1 MEFRRV
7 LFRSLFYWL
16 ARLVERRPALRR
28 LKPVAVV
35 RTFEETVRVE
45 MDLRLEASAASE
57 LAGNFAG
64 DPDFRVP
71 AIDWRRTARPVLTL
85 ERSEEHTS
93 ELQSLMRI
101 SYAVSCWKKKT
112 SNNMQI
118 RCAHL

>member
-45 MDLRLEASAASE
+45 MDLRLEASADPE

-64 DPDFRVP
+64 DPAFRLP
-71 AIDWRRTARPVLTL
+71 AIDWRRTATSA
-85 ERSEEHTS
+85 ERRDGNAWGAPCSS
-93 ELQSLMRI
+93 RGSP
-101 SYAVSCWKKKT
+101 SD
-112 SNNMQI
+112 SNTTNQYS
-118 RCAHL
+118 A